1 MLYGLAKQHHAPAV
15 FGRLSS
21 HKIPTGG
28 IFLATVLMLSA
39 AIILTTTES
48 MMAAFELVGS
58 VTAII
63 FIYIWSMILIAY
75 LAYCKRLPQ
84 AHDESEFKMPLSKIM
99 PYVAF
104 VFFAIV
110 LYALTLSDQ
119 TRIALYFLPIWF
131 IVLGIFYRIKTKN
144 SKQHQI
150 QLAAFHEKVIAQ
162 EAAAKAYRAK
172 STV

>member
-1 MLYGLAKQHHAPAV
+1 
-15 FGRLSS
+15 
-21 HKIPTGG
+21 
-28 IFLATVLMLSA
+28 
-39 AIILTTTES
+39 
-48 MMAAFELVGS
+48 
-58 VTAII
+58 
-63 FIYIWSMILIAY
+63 MILIAY

-119 TRIALYFLPIWF
+119 TRIALYFLPVWF

-150 QLAAFHEKVIAQ
+150 QLAAFREKVIA
-162 EAAAKAYRAK
+162 EEVAAKAYRANPQ
-172 STV
+172 SR

>member
-1 MLYGLAKQHHAPAV
+1 MEGLIQKTSFASLVHLILRIWISDIK
-15 FGRLSS
+15 
-21 HKIPTGG
+21 
-28 IFLATVLMLSA
+28 A
-39 AIILTTTES
+39 AIYTVN
-48 MMAAFELVGS
+48 F
-58 VTAII
+58 
-63 FIYIWSMILIAY
+63 
-75 LAYCKRLPQ
+75 
-84 AHDESEFKMPLSKIM
+84 
-99 PYVAF
+99 
-104 VFFAIV
+104 V

-150 QLAAFHEKVIAQ
+150 QLAAFREKVIAQ